1 MRRTTR
7 RGTRF
12 AVRGMVIRGVS
23 HILDAAPLTYV
34 PEPTIT
40 IDNNMIID
48 VEATATRLPQNYEES
63 AATELGDAQRFE
75 EYLALGIKSA
85 QAGDRVKAR
94 TLLTAAADLNPE
106 SESAWLWL
114 ASISEYPEEL
124 LVFLNH
130 VLEINPHNERA
141 LSWGRST
148 KALMAKTLIQRGVDA
163 SAEGNRDLAI
173 ECFDQAIEYDPR
185 NETAWMWMASLAE
198 DERRKIELLERVL
211 SINPDN
217 ADAKAAVHAA
227 HQEARDRLLNDA
239 RRAAAGGNFAVSH
252 AYVNELLNKFPND
265 EQAWELRSHTVSDL
279 GERAEAYEMLLT
291 INPDNTL
298 ARAGVESLRSILAAA
313 HVVDPKDEITE
324 EVLETP
330 MEIEAPSELVSID
343 DDAILEFS
351 GSDELDESAIEN
363 IDTGDLVFSEEMSSF
378 SEEISTQS
386 EKTEIGSQPKE
397 EKAWEEVS
405 VESQTEEWVVSPVEE
420 ITEQQVDS
428 EAPSPEQHDETPVYL
443 AAATV
448 EPFGYPEVSAYSEA
462 AAPAAEKDES
472 SPWNALADESPV
484 SETDFSEVEG
494 ETVTEPASVEETEQ
508 FASEDFPALVSED
521 PFAEKTVEVEPSID
535 VHQPESASA
544 TPTILVVDDNPV
556 IRKLISGKLEESGYN
571 VVCAEDGRSA
581 AAMIKG
587 SAPAI
592 VLLDITLPKMDGY
605 EVCRNIRMNEATK
618 NIPVIMISGK
628 DGYYEENRGKSAG
641 ATGFITKPFGPE
653 TLMRTVE
660 SHLRKAESNS

>member
-1 MRRTTR
+1 
-7 RGTRF
+7 
-12 AVRGMVIRGVS
+12 
-23 HILDAAPLTYV
+23 
-34 PEPTIT
+34 
-40 IDNNMIID
+40 MIID
-48 VEATATRLPQNYEES
+48 VEATTTRLPQNYEES
-63 AATELGDAQRFE
+63 LATEVGGAQRFE

-148 KALMAKTLIQRGVDA
+148 KALMAKTLIQRGADA
-163 SAEGNRDLAI
+163 SADGNRELAL

-185 NETAWMWMASLAE
+185 NETAWMGMASLAE

-211 SINPDN
+211 AINPDN
-217 ADAKAAVHAA
+217 ADAKAAVQDA
-227 HQEARDRLLNDA
+227 HRETRDRLLSDA

-252 AYVNELLNKFPND
+252 VYVNELLNKFPDD
-265 EQAWELRSHTVSDL
+265 EAAWELRSHTVSDL
-279 GERAEAYEMLLT
+279 GERAAAYEMLLT
-291 INPDNTL
+291 INSDNAL
-298 ARAGVESLRSILAAA
+298 ARSGAESIRSILAAA
-313 HVVDPKDEITE
+313 PVVDPKDEAVE

-330 MEIEAPSELVSID
+330 TEIEAPPELVSID

-351 GSDELDESAIEN
+351 GSDELDESEIEN

-378 SEEISTQS
+378 AGEVSTNSEQIKNE
-386 EKTEIGSQPKE
+386 SQPE
-397 EKAWEEVS
+397 EGESWEAAADS
-405 VESQTEEWVVSPVEE
+405 PTEEWVVSPEQETSEQNVEE
-420 ITEQQVDS
+420 EDH
-428 EAPSPEQHDETPVYL
+428 APEQADETPVYL
-443 AAATV
+443 AAAPV
-448 EPFGYPEVSAYSEA
+448 ESFSYAEVAAYSEA
-462 AAPAAEKDES
+462 ATAATEKEES
-472 SPWNALADESPV
+472 SPWNELADESPM
-484 SETDFSEVEG
+484 SESGFSDAIEVDVPESS
-494 ETVTEPASVEETEQ
+494 PAEETEH
-508 FASEDFPALVSED
+508 FASDEFPVAVSED
-521 PFAEKTVEVEPSID
+521 PFTEKAVEEELVVEI
-535 VHQPESASA
+535 HQPEHADVG
-544 TPTILVVDDNPV
+544 PTVLVVDDNPV

-587 SAPAI
+587 ASPDI

-605 EVCRNIRMNEATK
+605 EVCRNIRMNETTK

-660 SHLRKAESNS
+660 SYLQKAESNS